1 MGALHGETGEATAEA
16 LRLFYRASK
25 LDLDFAP
32 AYGQAAWCYG
42 RRKANGR
49 TADRVKET
57 CETARL
63 ARRAVELGK
72 EDAVALATGAVALAF
87 GCGDID
93 DGAACIDR
101 ALALNPNLAAAWS
114 VSGRVRPDLGDP
126 Q

>member
-42 RRKANGR
+42 RRKANGW

-57 CETARL
+57 SETARL

-72 EDAVALATGAVALAF
+72 EDAVALSTGGVALAF
-87 GCGDID
+87 FCGGLYHG
-93 DGAACIDR
+93 GASIDR
-101 ALALNPNLAAAWS
+101 GLAPKPHPAAAWRA
-114 VSGRVRPDLGDP
+114 SGRG
-126 Q
+126 